1 MKVLGLVV
9 EYNPFHN
16 GHLYHLEE
24 SKRITGADYT
34 VCVMSGNFIQRGEP
48 AIVNKW
54 ARAKMALMSG
64 VDLVIELPV
73 VYSMASAEYFGY
85 GAVKLLD
92 SLGCID
98 YICFGSESGNISDLE
113 IIADVLVK
121 EPQEFKAYLKECLD
135 RGHSYPI
142 SRQEALEKYFRNHLN
157 KPDLIQNTLASSN
170 NILGIE
176 YIKAAKRLNS
186 SIKFKTIK
194 RVSNNYNNEEVTG
207 NISSATAVR
216 KFIDINHNKSSLT
229 DMECLVP
236 PTSFH
241 VLMDE
246 FSAGRGPVFS
256 QHFDTYII
264 GQLRKMSTEDIKKL
278 PYVSEGLENRIKKA
292 ADESG
297 SIEALI
303 DKIATKR
310 FTRTRI
316 QRIVFS
322 VLTGISTEMFETFNS
337 NEGPLYVRILGFN
350 DKGRSLL
357 KEIKSRCIL
366 PLITKTSQYKS
377 SCNPLLRKMLQIEAD
392 STDLYVLGYS
402 NPLFRKG
409 GQDFTENP
417 VYIQN
422 SET

>member
-1 MKVLGLVV
+1 MKVLGLIV

-16 GHLYHLEE
+16 GHLYHLKE
-24 SKRITGADYT
+24 SKRLTDADYT

-54 ARAKMALMSG
+54 ARTKMALMSG

-73 VYSMASAEYFGY
+73 VYSMSSAEYFGY

-98 YICFGSESGNISDLE
+98 YICFGSESGNIGDLE
-113 IIADVLVK
+113 IIADVLIK
-121 EPQEFKAYLKECLD
+121 EPEEFKGYLKESLN
-135 RGHSYPI
+135 RGYSYPL
-142 SRQEALEKYFRNHLN
+142 SRQNALEKYFRTHLN
-157 KPDLIQNTLASSN
+157 KSDIIQSTLASSN

-207 NISSATAVR
+207 DISSATAVR
-216 KFIDINHNKSSLT
+216 KFIDINHKTSSLT

-236 PTSFH
+236 PASFN
-241 VLMDE
+241 VMMDE
-246 FSAGRGPVFS
+246 FSSGRGPVFS
-256 QHFDTYII
+256 HHFDTYII
-264 GQLRKMSTEDIKKL
+264 GQLRKMSLEDIKNL

-297 SIEALI
+297 SIEDLI

-310 FTRTRI
+310 FARTRI

-350 DKGRSLL
+350 DNGRMLL
-357 KEIKSRCIL
+357 KKLKSSCTL
-366 PLITKTSQYKS
+366 PLITKTSQFKS
-377 SCNPLLRKMLQIEAD
+377 SCNPLLRKMLQFEAD

-402 NPLFRKG
+402 NPIFRKG
-409 GQDFTENP
+409 GQDFTQNP
-417 VYIQN
+417 VYIQK
-422 SET
+422 

>member
-1 MKVLGLVV
+1 MKVLGLIV

-24 SKRITGADYT
+24 SKRLTDADYT

-54 ARAKMALMSG
+54 ARTKMALMSG

-73 VYSMASAEYFGY
+73 VYSMSSAEYFGY

-98 YICFGSESGNISDLE
+98 YICFGSESGNIGDLE
-113 IIADVLVK
+113 IIADVLIK
-121 EPQEFKAYLKECLD
+121 EPEEFKGYLKESLN
-135 RGHSYPI
+135 RGYSYPL
-142 SRQEALEKYFRNHLN
+142 SRQNALEKYFRTHLN
-157 KPDLIQNTLASSN
+157 KSDIIQSTLASSN

-194 RVSNNYNNEEVTG
+194 RVSNNYNNEDVTG
-207 NISSATAVR
+207 DISSATAVR
-216 KFIDINHNKSSLT
+216 KFIDINHKTSSLT

-236 PTSFH
+236 PASFN
-241 VLMDE
+241 VMMDE
-246 FSAGRGPVFS
+246 FSSGRGPVFS
-256 QHFDTYII
+256 HHFDTYII
-264 GQLRKMSTEDIKKL
+264 GQLRKMSLEDIKNL

-297 SIEALI
+297 SIEDLI

-310 FTRTRI
+310 FARTRI

-350 DKGRSLL
+350 DNGRMLL
-357 KEIKSRCIL
+357 KKLKSSCTL
-366 PLITKTSQYKS
+366 PLITKTSQFKS
-377 SCNPLLRKMLQIEAD
+377 SCNPLLRKMLQFEAD

-402 NPLFRKG
+402 NPIFRKG
-409 GQDFTENP
+409 GQDFTQNP
-417 VYIQN
+417 VYIQK
-422 SET
+422 

>member
-1 MKVLGLVV
+1 MTVLGLIV

-24 SKRITGADYT
+24 AKRLTNADYT
-34 VCVMSGNFIQRGEP
+34 ICIMSGNFIQRGEP

-54 ARAKMALMSG
+54 ARTKMALMSG
-64 VDLVIELPV
+64 ADLVIELPV
-73 VYSMASAEYFGY
+73 PYSMASAEYFAY

-92 SLGCID
+92 SLGCVD
-98 YICFGSESGNISDLE
+98 YICFGSESGNIGDLE

-121 EPQEFKAYLKECLD
+121 EPYEFKGYLLENLSK
-135 RGHSYPI
+135 GYSYPL
-142 SRQEALEKYFRNHLN
+142 SREKALETYFTNHLF
-157 KPDLIQNTLASSN
+157 KPDIILNTLSSSN

-176 YIKAAKRLNS
+176 YIKAVKRLNS
-186 SIKFKTIK
+186 SIKFQTIK

-216 KFIDINHNKSSLT
+216 KFIDINHKKTTLEDLES
-229 DMECLVP
+229 LVP
-236 PTSFH
+236 PASYN
-241 VLMDE
+241 VLLDE

-256 QHFDTYII
+256 HHFQNYII
-264 GQLRKMSTEDIKKL
+264 GQLRKMSLEDIKNL

-297 SIEALI
+297 SIENLI
-303 DKIATKR
+303 DDIATKR

-322 VLTGISTEMFETFNS
+322 VLTGLNREMFEIFNS
-337 NEGPLYVRILGFN
+337 YGGPQYVRVLGFN
-350 DKGRSLL
+350 DNGRMLL
-357 KEIKSRCIL
+357 KKFKSSCML
-366 PLITKTSQYKS
+366 PVITKTSQYKN
-377 SCNPLLRKMLQIEAD
+377 SCNPLLRRMLQLEAE

-402 NPLFRKG
+402 NPLFKKG
-409 GQDFTENP
+409 GQDFTQNP
-417 VYIQN
+417 VIIIDK
-422 SET
+422 